1 MIIAVVYIGK
11 DVSEKLYAVAEYS
24 QSLIIMTNKQSNS
37 SAGGG
42 TSRLSS
48 LQVSGAGS
56 NASAGGRAAIFN
68 HWESELARSQSADA
82 VHTSKQGQL
91 RSIHWRRDQTH
102 KVINLSLKNGFTTFF
117 MALALST
124 SRLMFIDT
132 VVNLLF

>member
-1 MIIAVVYIGK
+1 M
-11 DVSEKLYAVAEYS
+11 AEYS
-24 QSLIIMTNKQSNS
+24 QSLIIMSNKQQSSS

-48 LQVSGAGS
+48 LQVSGAGIS
-56 NASAGGRAAIFN
+56 NASASRAIFN

-102 KVINLSLKNGFTTFF
+102 KV
-117 MALALST
+117 
-124 SRLMFIDT
+124 
-132 VVNLLF
+132 VNLKWVHYYLFCNSVFNNNKANV